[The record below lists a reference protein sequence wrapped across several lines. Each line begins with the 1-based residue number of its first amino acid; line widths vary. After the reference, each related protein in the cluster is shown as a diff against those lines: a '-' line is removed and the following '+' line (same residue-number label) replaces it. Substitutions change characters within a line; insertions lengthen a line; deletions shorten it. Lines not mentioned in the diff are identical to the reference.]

1 MGWSL
6 LVWSLSAM
14 SGCGG
19 KNETTFT
26 EPEPAPEPSRTLAIL
41 SEPES
46 LDAVC
51 RLIGVQSLN
60 GAAPGADAAATCSQ
74 VVEQCRSAVGGFLEQ
89 VDDTEAAATGEA
101 APPGAVPEGDLQ
113 ALLGCPVTVTELD
126 GCVAQ
131 ILERSRDTY
140 AADVSCESVEPPEVD
155 PAFLFTVP
163 ACFGVVLRC
172 PELLS
177 LGQQLEAMP

>member
-1 MGWSL
+1 MGCAF
-6 LVWSLSAM
+6 LVWSLTAM
-14 SGCGG
+14 FGCGG
-19 KNETTFT
+19 KNETTFS

-60 GAAPGADAAATCSQ
+60 GVVGADAAATCSQ

-89 VDDTEAAATGEA
+89 VDDAEGAGTGEA
-101 APPGAVPEGDLQ
+101 ATPGAVPEGNLQ

-131 ILERSRDTY
+131 ILERGRDTY
-140 AADVSCESVEPPEVD
+140 AADVSCESASPPEVD

-177 LGQQLEAMP
+177 FGQLLEAMP